1 MTCDCCA
8 KAKESPTFSDH
19 CLTCLYC
26 GARLIQGIQKL
37 PINREAKITRC
48 RKVLADW
55 VAWGHRDAEIRKL
68 ASMREMPLEKLAS
81 MRETPLEPEDDRMR
95 GTELQKQGNMR
106 EVRAQK

>member
-8 KAKESPTFSDH
+8 KKRESPTFSDH

-68 ASMREMPLEKLAS
+68 ASMREMPLE
-81 MRETPLEPEDDRMR
+81 PEDDRMR

-106 EVRAQK
+106 KVRAQK